1 MATQRSSMPMA
12 ASSTPTTTSLISL
25 FDAIC
30 ASDGDSNAFVSG
42 VGEVELSSLS
52 ERDHCFS
59 RTEVGFSELRE
70 ASIAIA
76 SELLHRHGVSQLKM
90 AGNST
95 LAPCGVLV
103 VSDRPSAGE
112 AAAVLACTRLR
123 VPFVPVDVVGPNRVG
138 MKRLRSLLSDC
149 DCKTAIAVVDASDTE
164 IVEDQPAE
172 TAVDTDETD
181 DDFLTAPAMQTT
193 ADSQLDQHPAV
204 KLLERAGIY
213 RHVMISSR
221 DGTLLNGLGVSEL
234 ELPEPIVEE
243 TIASLRD
250 PLYVLCTSGSTSSGQ
265 GQQKSGK
272 AVAQTHGGLLNRIQW
287 QWETFPFVQQMRRDI
302 GFAETNELL
311 DADSLP
317 SSARNDM
324 VIRRTPLAFVDSICE
339 IFATLLAGVPL
350 YCPSSHVLRREGL
363 AGILDEAEHV
373 GATRIT
379 CLPSQL
385 SQMLRIGNSKS
396 TSWPWM
402 SLNVAI
408 VSGEPCP
415 PSLPELWE
423 STVST
428 SSSSSAR
435 PHKLLVNLYGQTES
449 SADVL
454 CAIVS
459 KGRAGKSSNISR
471 FPRALKYLV
480 LSDNGSALSGGNLW
494 SPARKD
500 TQKTIDES
508 LARSLR
514 WTVPCGFPIRCHNV
528 MVGLSQQRDDKF
540 VKSTIGNL
548 FVQGPGLALG
558 YLNRQNENEKSFRE
572 INGEQW
578 FDTGDLAYLDDG
590 TGLVYILGRAGD
602 DEGGKISKR
611 GASCIGKINGVLVHT
626 AEVEAIY
633 SSALSEMIKRKEKSS
648 EVREPLSDDG
658 LNVVAVIH
666 QVNPAD
672 SDDTLA
678 ACSHPTRLSVF
689 VDASSMPVSLL
700 RQQEEALFGKSSTCT
715 LIPPKDAFEPAYQSL
730 LDEVKAQLNG
740 NDDLNTTDIDGEFAC
755 HPALIPHRIHL
766 VSRMPRS
773 GAAGKIDRSELV
785 RLSSLP
791 SEVQD
796 QCTENQVS
804 AKCPILTMVLETF
817 GEILG
822 LDSSSHT
829 DLSFSELGGDSM
841 MAIECAHKINQELKK
856 TKGIR
861 VEHVSAIDVMELS
874 MDKMRSLLLSGR
886 KMANTRGHEHAEKRD
901 EKPTNAEHLES
912 LGGVVHS
919 SSACSDNAAGIH
931 INWKCRLLMCVD
943 AKPLLVDNA
952 SRGNV
957 VIVGSQGGD
966 LLCCCS
972 ESGKVLQRKQLS
984 GKVEGGMTAF
994 QVDTSSD
1001 GNGNVAR
1008 TFIFVCTYSD
1018 DGGPSGNGKIYAL
1031 EFCKKRKF
1039 GDDQG
1044 QPISVRWERDVCGNL
1059 KGSPA
1064 CFSIAEAHK
1073 GSLANAMRSGL
1084 LVGSYDGSLRYFDA
1098 VSGGLVAYLDDLGG
1112 AIHASPAI
1120 FCRND
1125 GSKCALVASSTWT
1138 GRLSCIHLQH
1148 KVMTKLWYF
1157 DTWAPIYASPLICEK
1172 GREKERV
1179 AVFGAVDG
1187 AVRCV
1192 NLEAGTVESEVWK
1205 TSVGCGKPIFSG
1217 CVMIRKDN
1225 NEDGNSII
1233 IGSHD
1238 GSVSCL
1244 AIDGSCIWRYKGIGS
1259 VVGTPAVVDDMVVAL
1274 STSGDVVCLDSNSGE
1289 VKKKLPESVDGEI
1302 FSNVATSNSS
1312 IFFGARD
1319 SHLYKID
1326 L

>member
-1 MATQRSSMPMA
+1 MA
-12 ASSTPTTTSLISL
+12 ASSTPTPSLISL
-25 FDAIC
+25 FDSIC
-30 ASDGDSNAFVSG
+30 ASYGDSTAFISAKNDG
-42 VGEVELSSLS
+42 VDEGVELSSS
-52 ERDHCFS
+52 ERDHFA

-76 SELLHRHGVSQLKM
+76 SELCHRHGVAQSKISSSSAL
-90 AGNST
+90 ST
-95 LAPCGVLV
+95 RGVLV
-103 VSDRPSAGE
+103 ISDAPSIGE

-123 VPFVPVDVVGPNRVG
+123 VPFVPVDLVGPNRVG

-149 DCKTAIAVVDASDTE
+149 DCKTAIVVVDASDTRPSTQG
-164 IVEDQPAE
+164 VEDQAEE
-172 TAVDTDETD
+172 TAVDADETD

-221 DGTLLNGLGVSEL
+221 DGTLLNGLGISEL
-234 ELPEPIVEE
+234 ELPESIVEE
-243 TIASLRD
+243 TSASLRD

-302 GFAETNELL
+302 GFAETNALL
-311 DADSLP
+311 DADGLLP
-317 SSARNDM
+317 TNDM
-324 VIRRTPLAFVDSICE
+324 VVRRTPLAFVDSICE

-350 YCPSSHVLRREGL
+350 YCPSSQLLRREGL
-363 AGILDEAEHV
+363 VGILDEADHV

-385 SQMLRIGNSKS
+385 SQMLRIGNTSSKS
-396 TSWPWM
+396 ASWPWT
-402 SLNVAI
+402 SLNIAI

-423 STVST
+423 KTMSA
-428 SSSSSAR
+428 SSSSSVCPR
-435 PHKLLVNLYGQTES
+435 KLLVNLYGQTES

-454 CAIVS
+454 CAVVS
-459 KGRAGKSSNISR
+459 KGGAGKSSNISR
-471 FPRALKYLV
+471 FPEASKYLV
-480 LSDNGSALSGGNLW
+480 LSDNGSALGGGNW
-494 SPARKD
+494 WPPAKKD
-500 TQKTIDES
+500 TQVTADES

-514 WTVPCGFPIRCHNV
+514 WTVPCGRPIHRHNV
-528 MVGLSQQRDDKF
+528 MVGFPQQRGEKDMKF
-540 VKSTIGNL
+540 AMGNL
-548 FVQGPGLALG
+548 YVKGPGLALG
-558 YLNRQNENEKSFRE
+558 YLNRQNENEKSFKE

-578 FDTGDLAYLDDG
+578 LDTGDLAYLDDG
-590 TGLVYILGRAGD
+590 TGIVYILGRSGD
-602 DEGGKISKR
+602 DVGKEIGKR
-611 GASCIGKINGVLVHT
+611 GASLVGKINGVLVHT
-626 AEVEAIY
+626 AEVEAVF
-633 SSALSEMIKRKEKSS
+633 SSALLSEIIKRKEEKPSK
-648 EVREPLSDDG
+648 VRETLSDGG

-666 QVNPAD
+666 QVISAGC
-672 SDDTLA
+672 DDTGA
-678 ACSHPTRLSVF
+678 TCSHPTRLSVF

-700 RQQEEALFGKSSTCT
+700 RQQAKALSLGKSSTCT
-715 LIPPKDAFEPAYQSL
+715 LIPPKEAFAPAYQSL
-730 LDEVKAQLNG
+730 LDEVKAQLVG
-740 NDDLNTTDIDGEFAC
+740 NDDLNSTDADSEFVC
-755 HPALIPHRIHL
+755 HPALVPHRFYL

-791 SEVQD
+791 SEVHG
-796 QCTENQVS
+796 QCTEHQVS
-804 AKCPILTMVLETF
+804 ADCPIYTMVSKTF
-817 GEILG
+817 QEILG
-822 LDSSSHT
+822 LDSSSRN

-841 MAIECAHKINQELKK
+841 MAIECAHKINQQLKK

-861 VEHVSAIDVMELS
+861 VDHVSPIDVMELS
-874 MDKMRSLLLSGR
+874 VDKMRSLLLLGTGTA
-886 KMANTRGHEHAEKRD
+886 KTRVAENGN
-901 EKPTNAEHLES
+901 EKPTSTEHLES
-912 LGGVVHS
+912 LGDVVLS
-919 SSACSDNAAGIH
+919 STLCSGNAAGIH
-931 INWKCRLLMCVD
+931 VNWKCRLLMCVD
-943 AKPLLVDNA
+943 AKPLLVQNT

-957 VIVGSQGGD
+957 IIVGSQGGD

-994 QVDTSSD
+994 QIDTSSD
-1001 GNGNVAR
+1001 GNNGHVAR
-1008 TFIFVCTYSD
+1008 TLIFVCTYSD
-1018 DGGPSGNGKIYAL
+1018 DGGPSGSGKIYAL
-1031 EFCKKRKF
+1031 EFCKKRKL

-1044 QPISVRWERDVCGNL
+1044 QPLSLIWERDVCGKL

-1064 CFSIAEAHK
+1064 CFSIAEAHE
-1073 GSLANAMRSGL
+1073 GCRANEMRSRL

-1098 VSGGLVAYLDDLGG
+1098 VSGELVAHLDDLGG
-1112 AIHASPAI
+1112 AIHATPAI

-1125 GSKCALVASSTWT
+1125 GSKCALVTSSTWT

-1148 KVMTKLWYF
+1148 KAMAKLWYF

-1172 GREKERV
+1172 GREKQRI

-1192 NLEAGTVESEVWK
+1192 DLEAGAVEKELWRA
-1205 TSVGCGKPIFSG
+1205 SVGCSKPIFSG
-1217 CVMIRKDN
+1217 CTMNRKDN
-1225 NEDGNSII
+1225 DEDGDSIVV
-1233 IGSHD
+1233 GSHD

-1244 AIDGSCIWRYKGIGS
+1244 SIEDGSCIWRYQGIGS
-1259 VVGTPAVVDDMVVAL
+1259 TVGTPAVVGDAIVAV
-1274 STSGDVVCLDSNSGE
+1274 STSGDVVCLDSKSGA
-1289 VKKKLPESVDGEI
+1289 VKKKLPEPVDGEI
-1302 FSNVATSNSS
+1302 FSNVATNNSTS
-1312 IFFGARD
+1312 VFFGARD